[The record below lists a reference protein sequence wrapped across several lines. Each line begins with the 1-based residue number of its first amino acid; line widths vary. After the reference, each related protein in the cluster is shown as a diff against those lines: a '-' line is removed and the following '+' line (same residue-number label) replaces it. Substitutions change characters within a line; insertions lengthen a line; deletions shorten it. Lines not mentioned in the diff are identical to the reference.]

1 MMTNRFQGTGNL
13 AAAPTLKAIEVHGER
28 RTCAELRVYFDR
40 PVPDGTGGFE
50 DKGGFWL
57 NVTLW
62 GKRAEQAARVLP
74 KGARVFVEGDL
85 VQHTWT
91 DQGSGEARSRL
102 ELQASEVALALHRVE
117 HITWRAPAGQ
127 SEREEPA
134 TGGDD
139 APATDSVTT

>member
-13 AAAPTLKAIEVHGER
+13 AAAPTLKAIEVNGER

-40 PVPDGTGGFE
+40 PLPDGTGGFE

-62 GKRAEQAARVLP
+62 GKRAEQAARVLA

-102 ELQASEVALALHRVE
+102 ELQASELALALHRIE
-117 HITWRAPAGQ
+117 HITWRSPARR
-127 SEREEPA
+127 SANDEPE
-134 TGGDD
+134 TGDD
-139 APATDSVTT
+139 EAAVDATVN